1 MEETPN
7 QRPTSSSKRPMSSY
21 QLERRTADAH
31 GIISTHARW
40 ALGAGFI
47 PVPIVDVAA
56 LTAINLRLLNKLAE
70 HYEVPF
76 SEHVGK
82 SIISSLF
89 GSVSG
94 AYLGRYLVFHAL
106 KVVPIIGTLA
116 GMASVPLASLTLTH
130 ALGRLFIQH
139 FETGGT
145 LLNFDA
151 EAMRKHFLDEFEASK
166 AHAANM
172 QQGTSQQST

>member
-1 MEETPN
+1 M
-7 QRPTSSSKRPMSSY
+7 
-21 QLERRTADAH
+21 
-31 GIISTHARW
+31 
-40 ALGAGFI
+40 
-47 PVPIVDVAA
+47 
-56 LTAINLRLLNKLAE
+56 
-70 HYEVPF
+70 
-76 SEHVGK
+76 
-82 SIISSLF
+82 
-89 GSVSG
+89 
-94 AYLGRYLVFHAL
+94 
-106 KVVPIIGTLA
+106 PIIGTLA

-172 QQGTSQQST
+172 QQGTAQQST